1 MLVILIG
8 VVINALVVLSILRLI
23 FFVECLTTFTN
34 CLLNSF
40 ALSCC
45 VTAFLLLLNLMFL
58 FGDA

>member
-40 ALSCC
+40 DLSCC
-45 VTAFLLLLNLMFL
+45 VIAFLLLLNLMFL